1 MMPAFNVARHEYC
14 RWGKCNIAVRHAE
27 NEKDGGS
34 FSDTGERNGKDAG
47 RGIKNSADTRSLDHA
62 CVHALNA

>member
-1 MMPAFNVARHEYC
+1 M
-14 RWGKCNIAVRHAE
+14 RHAE
-27 NEKDGGS
+27 NEKDGGA

-62 CVHALNA
+62 CVHVLNA